1 MREIQ
6 SLHHNMEDLEEESKE
21 KARDTSF
28 SEETF
33 QPLGYV
39 PSLDH
44 AEKLISSFEAKNTVK
59 FSCYKA
65 DKNFAMMVIEVF
77 KLFVSPEQ

>member
-1 MREIQ
+1 
-6 SLHHNMEDLEEESKE
+6 MEEVEEESKA
-21 KARDTSF
+21 KPRDTSF

-33 QPLGYV
+33 PPLGYV
-39 PSLDH
+39 PSLGH

-65 DKNFAMMVIEVF
+65 DKNFGNDVYLS
-77 KLFVSPEQ
+77 LFNIC

>member
-1 MREIQ
+1 
-6 SLHHNMEDLEEESKE
+6 MEDMEEVSPE

-28 SEETF
+28 SKETF

-39 PSLDH
+39 TSLDH

-65 DKNFAMMVIEVF
+65 DRNFGKDGNI
-77 KLFVSPEQ
+77 